1 MMPCYLKGGGGGW
14 GEEKEVGTRREGDG
28 DWDKCVLEVEDT
40 HREKRVGTGREEGTW
55 RHGGWK

>member
-1 MMPCYLKGGGGGW
+1 M
-14 GEEKEVGTRREGDG
+14 GTRREGDG